1 MKILYSGIFIK
12 TSSVSLL
19 QWMAGDGHGLKLK
32 KARPTFST
40 FNALPAKIT
49 KIMNKYWAGLS
60 KIL

>member
-1 MKILYSGIFIK
+1 MFIK
-12 TSSVSLL
+12 TSAVSLL

-49 KIMNKYWAGLS
+49 KIMNKYWARLS